1 MSRPGPGRPP
11 VAAERRTQILDA
23 FIDLIAERGL
33 ESVSLDDVA
42 QAAGVQRTMIRHF
55 VGNRR
60 DVIRDAVEVLA
71 ERYSRLI
78 GSQIGVRPD
87 LDRLIDHLFSDRWAR
102 GMATEDAALGQLL
115 REAAHDDVTRTRIKS
130 MYDRLLAELGR
141 AIRTSNPDLP
151 AKAGRDLAYVIVCA
165 AEHNAVMRGLGF
177 PRTSSKAAAATM
189 RALIARQATAPVPS

>member
-11 VAAERRTQILDA
+11 VAAERRAQILNA
-23 FIDLIAERGL
+23 FIDLIAARGL
-33 ESVSLDDVA
+33 EAVSLDDVA
-42 QAAGVQRTMIRHF
+42 RAAGVQRTTIRHF
-55 VGNRR
+55 VGNRS

-71 ERYSRLI
+71 ARYERLI
-78 GSQIGVRPD
+78 ASQIGVRPD

-115 REAAHDDVTRTRIKS
+115 REAAHDDVTRQRIKS

-141 AIRTSNPDLP
+141 AIRSAHPELTTRTSR
-151 AKAGRDLAYVIVCA
+151 ALAYTIVCA

-177 PRTSSKAAAATM
+177 PRTSAKAAAGMM
-189 RALIARQATAPVPS
+189 RDLIAP